1 MSGVFY
7 SSGYSSKIGDGIMT
21 SKTPQTTGAN
31 VIGLLEVFGEYNTIL
46 KLMVQ
51 LLRPKRWLRTS

>member
-7 SSGYSSKIGDGIMT
+7 SSGYSSKIGDGIIT

-31 VIGLLEVFGEYNTIL
+31 VIGLLEVFGEYNTTL

-51 LLRPKRWLRTS
+51 SLRP